1 MRIPMAIVLA
11 ATFALP
17 GAAEAATQVSNDGT
31 KTILLSG
38 FEPADVRIDTVFGP
52 PFGIQSQLTDRRG
65 GLVVGP
71 GCIDTAPVVCPGDR
85 LEITLNGG
93 DDRIVSLGDSNQTVS
108 GGAGADVIR
117 AVVAEHD
124 ALRGRGRRR
133 RRGQLELGQ
142 PRARRWRQRRHLG
155 LRELPR
161 AAWRR
166 GQRLPLRQ
174 RRVQHARRRERQR
187 HADRGR
193 RAFARRQRQRR
204 RGQRRHRVPRRQPRA
219 TTSGPSTAATAP
231 TRSSARRSPTRS
243 PAAAAPTTSTSP
255 ATRGRTP

>member
-117 AVVAEHD
+117 ASSQSTTLSAGGGDDVVEVNST
-124 ALRGRGRRR
+124 
-133 RRGQLELGQ
+133 
-142 PRARRWRQRRHLG
+142 
-155 LRELPR
+155 R
-161 AAWRR
+161 AASRTAMAAATSSGASR
-166 GQRLPLRQ
+166 TSPRCM
-174 RRVQHARRRERQR
+174 AT
-187 HADRGR
+187 
-193 RAFARRQRQRR
+193 RA
-204 RGQRRHRVPRRQPRA
+204 A
-219 TTSGPSTAATAP
+219 TTSRAGAGSTRSTAGTAT
-231 TRSSARRSPTRS
+231 TR
-243 PAAAAPTTSTSP
+243 
-255 ATRGRTP
+255 